1 MKDINSLTIV
11 FDMYGCPNRCK
22 HCWIGSLPNRKLTI
36 TDSTT
41 VANFFKTKFPRN
53 FTFYSWMR
61 EPDYADNYKEIWELD
76 NKLSVDN
83 LPKRF
88 ELASF
93 YRIVRD
99 KEYVP
104 WLSKLGVKVV
114 QLTLFGLE
122 RLTNL
127 YIGRKGAFN
136 EIITATKILINNNIT
151 PRWQVF
157 INQENKEEIIEL
169 IELSKTFDQEF
180 ELFIHEGSCDG
191 ENELLY
197 PIRITRNDISDTI
210 KPYYLNY
217 DALYEEKTLYE
228 KLSYDNSTSSLITS
242 DVVFYVT
249 NDFSVYPNLSNI
261 APWWKIG
268 NIKENTVDEII
279 ANYLNHVPTAMKIRS
294 TIPLGEIVQSVGNK
308 ASEKLFSKAD
318 YIIYL
323 LNQYARKTHFG
334 SVK

>member
-36 TDSTT
+36 KDSTT

-61 EPDYADNYKEIWELD
+61 EPDYADNYKEIWKLD

-122 RLTNL
+122 RLTDL

-228 KLSYDNSTSSLITS
+228 KLSHDNSTSSLITS

-294 TIPLGEIVQSVGNK
+294 TIPLGKIVQSVGNK

-323 LNQYARKTHFG
+323 LNQYARKTHF
-334 SVK
+334 